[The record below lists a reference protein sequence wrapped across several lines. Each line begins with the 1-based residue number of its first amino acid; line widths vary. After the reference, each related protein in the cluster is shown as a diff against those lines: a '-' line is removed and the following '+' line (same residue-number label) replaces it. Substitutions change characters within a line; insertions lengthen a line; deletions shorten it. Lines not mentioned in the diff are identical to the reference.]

1 MNLMEN
7 NHFEDV
13 LERMLAAVPPSLDK
27 REGSVI
33 YDALAPAA
41 LEVAVLYSYLDYLYE
56 QSFAYTADREYLEK
70 LVAPWITPYPATK
83 AKVKAEFQTAT
94 DEKMDIPIGARF
106 NLEKLNFI
114 AVRKIED
121 GIFELEC
128 EESGIIGNVNKG
140 ELIPIEYIENLAQA
154 RVVELISEAFEA
166 EGTENIRIRFL
177 RKVREPATSGN
188 IYHYKRWALEVDG
201 VGDVKVFPLHAG
213 AGTVKVLIIN
223 ANKELADG
231 GLIAKAQQ
239 YIDEV
244 RPIGAT
250 VTVATAS
257 PKNITVSARV
267 SKTQGAV
274 LEGLK
279 NDFQKALKSYF
290 KEITFKEN
298 YLSYAKVGNV
308 LLQVAE
314 VLDYTDLRINGGSGN
329 ISIGAEEIPT
339 LSELNIEEIL

>member
-1 MNLMEN
+1 MKLIEN

-13 LERMLAAVPPSLDK
+13 LNRMLAAVPSSLDK

-56 QSFAYTADREYLEK
+56 QSFAHSADREYLEK

-83 AKVKAEFQTAT
+83 AKVKAEFEDLAR
-94 DEKMDIPIGARF
+94 EKINVPIGSRF

-114 AVRKIED
+114 VVQKIED

-257 PKNITVSARV
+257 EKNISVSARI
-267 SKTQGAV
+267 SKTAGADIERIKSAFRIV
-274 LEGLK
+274 LK
-279 NDFQKALKSYF
+279 QYF
-290 KEITFKEN
+290 KDITFRTD
-298 YLSYAKVGNV
+298 YLSIAKVGNL
-308 LLQVAE
+308 LLQVDD
-314 VLDYTDLRINGGSGN
+314 VLDYSNLKLNQQSAN
-329 ISIGAEEIPT
+329 IAIHP
-339 LSELNIEEIL
+339 EEILKLTNIILEEA